1 MENLTTLAGVHAAV
15 RKNGSTYYRASIT
28 HKGKHIALGSYDNPL
43 IAHAAYLEARGIIEN
58 SAWELKNWKKD
69 YALSFQK
76 CVILVNYRDQGVYIG
91 TPILLKKGFFLYYL
105 SYNDILTFDIDDLF
119 YYSSH
124 SIMRR
129 GTHLFVADYGSQ
141 ISILSRYNIPAYGV
155 AGRDY
160 KFINGDSSDLRY
172 QNIEII
178 NRYRGVRM
186 YTEKGFQR
194 YKAVIHIKSSYVIG
208 RYNTEYEAAI
218 AYNKAA
224 DILTR
229 KGINKKYELNYIE
242 DLSPK
247 DYADIYTRVKIS
259 ERILKYSE
267 TEIKRNVKKQVSI

>member
-1 MENLTTLAGVHAAV
+1 MENLTTLSGVQTAV
-15 RKNGSTYYRASIT
+15 YKDGSTYYRASIT
-28 HKGKHIALGSYDNPL
+28 HKGKHIALGSYDNPMM
-43 IAHAAYLEARGIIEN
+43 AHAAYLEARGIIEN
-58 SAWELKNWKKD
+58 SAWELKDWKKD

-76 CVILVNYRDQGVYIG
+76 CVILVNFRDQGVYIG
-91 TPILLKKGFFLYYL
+91 TPILLKKDFFLYYL

-129 GTHLFVADYGSQ
+129 GSHLFVADYGSQ
-141 ISILSRYNIPAYGV
+141 ISIYSRYGIPPYAV

-160 KFINGDSSDLRY
+160 RFINSDSTDLRY

-178 NRYRGVRM
+178 NRYRGIRM

-194 YKAVIHIKSSYVIG
+194 YKAVIHIRSSYVIG
-208 RYNTEYEAAI
+208 HYNTEYEAAI

-224 DILTR
+224 DILLK
-229 KGINKKYELNYIE
+229 KGVKKKYELNYIE

-259 ERILKYSE
+259 KRIQNYNE
-267 TEIKRNVKKQVSI
+267 MEVR

>member
-1 MENLTTLAGVHAAV
+1 MENLTTLSGVQPAV
-15 RKNGSTYYRASIT
+15 YKDGSTYYRASIT
-28 HKGKHIALGSYDNPL
+28 HKGKHIALGSYDNPMM
-43 IAHAAYLEARGIIEN
+43 AHAAYLEARGIIEN
-58 SAWELKNWKKD
+58 SAWELKDWKKD

-76 CVILVNYRDQGVYIG
+76 CVILVNFRDQGVYIG
-91 TPILLKKGFFLYYL
+91 TPILLKKDFFLYYL

-129 GTHLFVADYGSQ
+129 GSHLFVADYGSQ
-141 ISILSRYNIPAYGV
+141 ISIYSRYGIPPYAV

-160 KFINGDSSDLRY
+160 RFINSDPTDLRY

-194 YKAVIHIKSSYVIG
+194 YKAVIHIRSSYVIG
-208 RYNTEYEAAI
+208 HYNTEYEAAI

-224 DILTR
+224 DILLK
-229 KGINKKYELNYIE
+229 KGVKKKYELNYIE

-259 ERILKYSE
+259 KRIQKYNE
-267 TEIKRNVKKQVSI
+267 MEVR

>member
-1 MENLTTLAGVHAAV
+1 MENLTTLTGVQTATY
-15 RKNGSTYYRASIT
+15 KDGSTYYRASIT
-28 HKGKHIALGSYDNPL
+28 HRGKHIALGSYDTPL
-43 IAHAAYLEARGIIEN
+43 MAHAAYLEARGIIEN
-58 SAWELKNWKKD
+58 SAWDLTNWKKD

-76 CVILVNYRDQGVYIG
+76 CVILVNFRDQGVYIG
-91 TPILLKKGFFLYYL
+91 TPIILKKDYFLYYL
-105 SYNDILTFDIDDLF
+105 SNNDILTFDIDDLF

-129 GTHLFVADYGSQ
+129 GSHLFVADYGSQ
-141 ISILSRYNIPAYGV
+141 INIYTRYSIPPYGV

-160 KFINGDSSDLRY
+160 RFINGDPTDLRY

-178 NRYRGVRM
+178 NRFRGVRL
-186 YTEKGFQR
+186 YNKKGFQR
-194 YKAVIHIKSSYVIG
+194 YKAVIHIKSTYVIG
-208 RYNTEYEAAI
+208 HYNSEYEAAI

-224 DILTR
+224 DILMK
-229 KGINKKYELNYIE
+229 KGIRKKYELNYIE

-267 TEIKRNVKKQVSI
+267 TEA